1 MLKHQ
6 EEFIKLMDEKFGVK
20 GKPRIAYY
28 EYYKRKP
35 DRGILVELNPFT
47 TTRLFIS
54 DKPRSYYHR
63 WTSELKSEHLPP
75 CVWLT
80 SRSDSNLGLD
90 KGFFI

>member
-28 EYYKRKP
+28 EYYGNKP
-35 DRGILVELNPFT
+35 DRGIIVELKPFNN
-47 TTRLFIS
+47 TRLFIS
-54 DKPRSYYHR
+54 DKPISYYHK
-63 WTSELKSEHLPP
+63 WTSELNSRHLPP

-80 SRSDSNLGLD
+80 GKSDKDLGID